1 MKMKKRQ
8 KLTALLT
15 AAVLLITAASGCSAP
30 GGSSSGNSSSG
41 SGSGSTAPAADLDAP
56 VVGVEDAAAA
66 RQLRE
71 AAASSLYQLAQS
83 DPTCTNGLLPPMY
96 ESREDIYK
104 AIPED
109 AGTYKPEDIKIGQ
122 QIYMLKNDWFVEFVE
137 GAEAAAADY
146 GVELVTLSA
155 DGTDEG
161 CLNAVDN
168 LIAQGCQGLLLCA
181 VSLDVNDALADMCTQ
196 SDVMCVGAGVPVSA
210 DTGVLTS
217 FLLNNFWG
225 GFVVGQVCGE
235 ALENEHIIAA
245 CSLSYWGESNSE
257 SRMAG
262 AIAGIFYTR
271 AQQMGL
277 SYTQEECAEM
287 AIEFWQQVRLNG
299 SNASE
304 EFDFEVVNVG
314 ESDNTEEGGQIT
326 AENAFTAH
334 PDINLFITNN
344 DFEGI
349 GVCNAAESMGITLG
363 ENGCWVASVSDGNM
377 MAIERIKEGTYLATL
392 DSGAYSN
399 GYSCVKLLC
408 EILINGY
415 DANNLPQ
422 YTCPPYEAITIENA
436 DEYYE
441 EGIVLSRGA
450 ELAEVVTIPE
460 YNAQQAAALAG

>member
-1 MKMKKRQ
+1 MKSRE

-15 AAVLLITAASGCSAP
+15 AAVLVVGCASGCSAP
-30 GGSSSGNSSSG
+30 SDSSSG
-41 SGSGSTAPAADLDAP
+41 SNSTVSSNNEIVTPDVNTP
-56 VVGVEDAAAA
+56 VVGIEDPDLSK
-66 RQLRE
+66 QLRE
-71 AAASSLYQLAQS
+71 VASSSLYQLAQS
-83 DPTCTNGLLPPMY
+83 DPTCTNGLLPPLY
-96 ESREDIYK
+96 ESRENIYK

-109 AGTYKPEDIKIGQ
+109 AGTYAPEDIKIGQ

-137 GAEAAAADY
+137 GAEAAAEDY

-168 LIAQGCQGLLLCA
+168 LIAQGCQGNLLCA

-196 SDVMCVGAGVPVSA
+196 ADVMCVGAGVPVSA

-225 GFVVGQVCGE
+225 GFAVGEVCGD
-235 ALENEHIIAA
+235 ALEDQHIIAA

-262 AIAGIFYTR
+262 TIAGIFFTR
-271 AQQMGL
+271 AQQQGL
-277 SYTQEECAEM
+277 SYTREECAEM
-287 AIEFWQQVRLNG
+287 AIKFWQQVRLNG
-299 SNASE
+299 SHVSE

-326 AENAFTAH
+326 GENAFTAH
-334 PDINLFITNN
+334 SDINLFITNN

-349 GVCNAAESMGITLG
+349 GVCNAAESMGIKLG
-363 ENGCWVASVSDGNM
+363 EGGCWVASVSDGNM
-377 MAIERIKEGTYLATL
+377 MAIKRIMEGTYLATL

-436 DEYYE
+436 AEYYE